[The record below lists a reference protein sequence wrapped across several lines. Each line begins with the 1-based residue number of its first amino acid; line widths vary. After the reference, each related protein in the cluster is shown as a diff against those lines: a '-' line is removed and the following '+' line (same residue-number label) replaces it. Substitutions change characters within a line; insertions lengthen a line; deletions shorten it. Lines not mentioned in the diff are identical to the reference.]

1 MAEPEV
7 PVVEEPAPVVE
18 EAAPVVEEA
27 PAEEPAPVEEE
38 KASDALSLEELEKD
52 LFGDVPTGEVEET
65 KKIDKF
71 YTLYKKNEEF
81 QRLLDEEYEK
91 LKSGGAAEE
100 PAKAP
105 EEKAPEAPAVEETPA
120 EDKKAYRQVEDE
132 TIYMSKEDVEKQIS
146 AEVKPEAKPASGS
159 VFEVKTDASAPV
171 ELGATA
177 SKADAKA
184 AKKAEKAAKKA
195 EKRAK
200 SGKDDVESGNG
211 VLTVL
216 AVIIAII
223 LVILLAVIII
233 MTVAPTSGIGTWIY
247 EHIQNITSG
256 ISAIHV
262 ADGQF
267 LF

>member
-1 MAEPEV
+1 M
-7 PVVEEPAPVVE
+7 
-18 EAAPVVEEA
+18 
-27 PAEEPAPVEEE
+27 
-38 KASDALSLEELEKD
+38 
-52 LFGDVPTGEVEET
+52 
-65 KKIDKF
+65 
-71 YTLYKKNEEF
+71 
-81 QRLLDEEYEK
+81 
-91 LKSGGAAEE
+91 SGGITEE

-105 EEKAPEAPAVEETPA
+105 EEKAPEAPVVEETPA

-146 AEVKPEAKPASGS
+146 QDVKPEAKPASGA

-177 SKADAKA
+177 SKADTKA
-184 AKKAEKAAKKA
+184 AKKAEKAARKA

-233 MTVAPTSGIGTWIY
+233 MTVAPNSGIGTWIY

-256 ISAIHV
+256 IGAV
-262 ADGQF
+262 LPDDGSF
-267 LF
+267 LI